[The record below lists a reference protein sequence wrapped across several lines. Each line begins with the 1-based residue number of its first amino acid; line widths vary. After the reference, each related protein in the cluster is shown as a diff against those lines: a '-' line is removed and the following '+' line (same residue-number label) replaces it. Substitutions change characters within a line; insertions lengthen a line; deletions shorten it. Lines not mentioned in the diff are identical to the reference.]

1 MIYRLGLSAD
11 VLFYDVFSCFFFS
24 PPLLEA
30 LLDDGFFFTAIQQ
43 IVLYSLFYDY
53 CALIVSTMDILR
65 ILLIG
70 PYTAIT
76 TEKSTIKTITISF
89 PHGSNHGSPH

>member
-1 MIYRLGLSAD
+1 MICRLGLSAD

-43 IVLYSLFYDY
+43 IVYNPSFMI
-53 CALIVSTMDILR
+53 IVR
-65 ILLIG
+65 
-70 PYTAIT
+70 
-76 TEKSTIKTITISF
+76 
-89 PHGSNHGSPH
+89 